1 MHGCDWR
8 VVRRRIGMACVLAM
22 ASVVSMAT
30 ARAADVP
37 KSWLDDAALHD
48 VQFVGSKIGYAVGA
62 HGAIWKTGDGGRS
75 WQLVPS
81 GTTSALH
88 SVCFL
93 TDQVG
98 WVAGREVV
106 PFAGLDAGVLLFTEN
121 GGQTWQPLAR
131 DQLPA
136 LSFVKFFGLDDGV
149 VVGQPSASS
158 PSGILKTNDGGQS
171 WQPVAGTVSHPWR
184 AAAFLDSELGM
195 VGGHE
200 GRLSL
205 IAGEQLLASK
215 LPPQGLRSIRA
226 VALQHNDTGWI
237 AGDGGLVLKTSSGGV
252 VWESPPAL
260 LPEELRNGMDFR
272 AVEMR
277 KESVWLAGSPGSAIW
292 HSPNGGRSWQRQL
305 TGQPSPLHAI
315 RFSNDAQGVAVGD
328 FGVILRTEDGGRSW
342 QTVRGV
348 DRRAAVLS
356 MQARPSQ
363 VTSAWVAKLSG
374 EQGYRSAVWIANR
387 QDVGETSQSNNL
399 DSRLTTAVERCG
411 GNAAEIHWQLPV
423 AVPGLEFSS
432 DKLTADWQKR
442 TEGKLG
448 PTLIGTL
455 VRQLRTWRPSVVILD
470 QPAKDDA
477 ASQLLFDAAL
487 RAIEQAA
494 DATRFIEQR
503 ELTGLS
509 SWKVDRVYQRL
520 AAGGNGDA
528 IVELDEYLPTRKT
541 TVRLAASASDSLLRG
556 VGSAPAGNLGSQR
569 LAFRWIGIDGRAA
582 SDTTVARDFFAGL
595 SLAPGSAARRELT
608 PFDETDLERRQK
620 LAQRQRNFAA
630 LTQKSLDDP
639 RIAGQMI
646 GQLGGLVEGMDAQ
659 QGAELLRGL
668 AAEYRQRSLFELVES
683 TNVELIRRYPQ
694 EPVALDAMRWLMQ
707 FWTSQETAWQR
718 TRAMTNDT
726 RQAASDPKSNANQL
740 QQAAATLAGG
750 KGGVTTADLQTQ
762 APAIKS
768 NTNSGNL
775 KRLDVQFDFDKP
787 GQLRDKKQ
795 GPRSGATGEGL
806 RSPVRFKG
814 TGGPKPP
821 PVAPV
826 RMSFV
831 NQQDWRSEAVRDWHS
846 RAADLAKQMEAQSPS
861 LFQTPEIQF
870 PLGALRRVGRSAMQS
885 DAIYRNFLTKATDD
899 ATRSLAQRELWAAQL
914 ATAEAPRAMAVCR
927 QANEKPILD
936 GVLSDPCW
944 QVSTELMLTRE
955 PVLDDG
961 PSQPEPTASLVM
973 LAYDAEFLY
982 VGLSVPRLEGGPLD
996 RPESKGRAHDADLSR
1011 YDRISICLDIDRD
1024 YTTWYEFQV
1033 DQRGWTSESC
1043 WDDRRWNPTWYVA
1056 TGAED
1061 SHWRIEAAIPWAEL
1075 TPTPPQRGTIWSAA
1089 VTRTTPT
1096 VGMQA
1101 WVHPSLAR
1109 PRPSS
1114 FGLVRFE

>member
-1 MHGCDWR
+1 MQGCGGRWKGLLLGF
-8 VVRRRIGMACVLAM
+8 ILALT
-22 ASVVSMAT
+22 ASI
-30 ARAADVP
+30 ARGADVP

-48 VQFVGSKIGYAVGA
+48 LQFIGAKIGYAVGA
-62 HGAIWKTGDGGRS
+62 HGAILKTGDGGRS

-81 GTTSALH
+81 GTTSSLH

-121 GGQTWQPLAR
+121 GGQSWRPLASQ
-131 DQLPA
+131 QLPA

-149 VVGQPSASS
+149 VVGQPSACS
-158 PSGILKTNDGGQS
+158 PSGILKTSDGGQS
-171 WQPVAGTVSHPWR
+171 WQPVAGTVSPPWR
-184 AAAFLDSELGM
+184 AAAFLDSEMGM

-226 VALQHNDTGWI
+226 VAVQHDDTGWI
-237 AGDGGLVLKTSSGGV
+237 AGDGGLLLKTSSGGV

-277 KESVWLAGSPGSAIW
+277 KESVWLAGSPGSVIW

-305 TGQPSPLHAI
+305 TGQPSPLHAV

-328 FGVILRTEDGGRSW
+328 FGVILRTENGGRSW

-363 VTSAWVAKLSG
+363 VASSWVAKLSG
-374 EQGYRSAVWIANR
+374 EQGYRSTVWIANR
-387 QDVGETSQSNNL
+387 QDVGATSQSNDL
-399 DSRLTTAVERCG
+399 DSRLTTAIERCG

-423 AVPGLEFSS
+423 TVPGLEFAT

-509 SWKVDRVYQRL
+509 PWKVERIYLRL
-520 AAGGNGDA
+520 AAGGTGDA
-528 IVELDEYLPTRKT
+528 IIELDEYLPTRKT
-541 TVRLAASASDSLLRG
+541 TVRLAASASDSLLRAA
-556 VGSAPAGNLGSQR
+556 GSAAMGHSGSQR

-582 SDTTVARDFFAGL
+582 SEATVARDFFAGL
-595 SLAPGSAARRELT
+595 SLAPGSAARRELA
-608 PFDETDLERRQK
+608 PFDEADLEQRQK

-630 LTQKSLDDP
+630 LIQKSLDDP

-668 AAEYRQRSLFELVES
+668 AAEYRERSLFELVES

-726 RQAASDPKSNANQL
+726 RQAASDPQSSAKQL
-740 QQAAATLAGG
+740 QQAAAMLAGG
-750 KGGVTTADLQTQ
+750 KGSVTTADFQTE
-762 APAIKS
+762 APAVKS
-768 NTNSGNL
+768 NTSSGNL
-775 KRLDVQFDFDKP
+775 RQLDVQFDFDKP
-787 GQLRDKKQ
+787 GPPRDKKK
-795 GPRSGATGEGL
+795 GPRGGATGEGL
-806 RSPVRFKG
+806 RSPVLSKV
-814 TGGPKPP
+814 TGGSKLP
-821 PVAPV
+821 PVAPDSP
-826 RMSFV
+826 RMNFA
-831 NQQDWRSEAVRDWHS
+831 NQQNWRSEVVRDWHS
-846 RAADLAKQMEAQSPS
+846 RAADLAKQMEAQSPA

-870 PLGALRRVGRSAMQS
+870 PLGALRRVSSSAMQS
-885 DAIYRNFLTKATDD
+885 DAIYRNFLTRATDD
-899 ATRSLAQRELWAAQL
+899 ATRSLAQRELWAGQF

-927 QANEKPILD
+927 RANEKPRLD
-936 GVLSDPCW
+936 GILSDPCW

-955 PVLDDG
+955 PVRDEDL
-961 PSQPEPTASLVM
+961 SEPEPTASLVM

-982 VGLSVPRLEGGPLD
+982 LGLSVPRLEGAPPD
-996 RPESKGRAHDADLSR
+996 RPETRGRTHDADLSR
-1011 YDRISICLDIDRD
+1011 HDRLSICLDVDRD
-1024 YTTWYEFQV
+1024 YTTWYGFHV
-1033 DQRGWTSESC
+1033 DQRGWTSETC
-1043 WDDRRWNPTWYVA
+1043 WDDLRWNPTWYVA
-1056 TGAED
+1056 TDAD
-1061 SHWRIEAAIPWAEL
+1061 DAAWRIEAAIPWSEL

-1101 WVHPSLAR
+1101 WVHPTLTR

>member
-1 MHGCDWR
+1 MHGCGCR
-8 VVRRRIGMACVLAM
+8 VVRGWVGIACVLAV
-22 ASVVSMAT
+22 AVILSTSF
-30 ARAADVP
+30 ARGADVP

-81 GTTSALH
+81 GTTSSLH
-88 SVCFL
+88 SACFL
-93 TDQVG
+93 TDQIG
-98 WVAGREVV
+98 WAAGREVV

-121 GGQTWQPLAR
+121 GGQTWKSLANQ
-131 DQLPA
+131 QLPA

-158 PSGILKTNDGGQS
+158 PSGILKTSDGGKS
-171 WQPVAGTVSHPWR
+171 WQSVAGTVSHPWR
-184 AAAFLDSELGM
+184 AAAFLDIELGM

-252 VWESPPAL
+252 VWESPSAL
-260 LPEELRNGMDFR
+260 LPEELRNGIDFR

-277 KESVWLAGSPGSAIW
+277 KESVWLAGSPGSVIW

-328 FGVILRTEDGGRSW
+328 FGVILRTEDGGQSW
-342 QTVRGV
+342 QTVRGA

-363 VTSAWVAKLSG
+363 VASAWVAKLSG

-423 AVPGLEFSS
+423 TVPGLEFAL
-432 DKLTADWQKR
+432 DKLQADWQKR

-487 RAIEQAA
+487 RAIEQAS

-509 SWKVDRVYQRL
+509 PWKVDRVYQRL

-528 IVELDEYLPTRKT
+528 VVELDEYLPTRKT
-541 TVRLAASASDSLLRG
+541 TVRLAASASDSLLHAI
-556 VGSAPAGNLGSQR
+556 GSTAGANSRSQR
-569 LAFRWIGIDGRAA
+569 LAFRWIGVDGRPA

-595 SLAPGSAARRELT
+595 SLAPGSAARRELA
-608 PFDETDLERRQK
+608 PLDETDLERRQK

-718 TRAMTNDT
+718 TRAMTNNT
-726 RQAASDPKSNANQL
+726 QQAASDPQSNAKQL

-750 KGGVTTADLQTQ
+750 KGGVTTADYQTE
-762 APAIKS
+762 AHAVKS
-768 NTNSGNL
+768 NTSSGNL
-775 KRLDVQFDFDKP
+775 RRVDVQFDFDKNGP
-787 GQLRDKKQ
+787 SRDKKK
-795 GPRSGATGEGL
+795 GPRGVID
-806 RSPVRFKG
+806 SP
-814 TGGPKPP
+814 
-821 PVAPV
+821 
-826 RMSFV
+826 RMKLA
-831 NQQDWRSEAVRDWHS
+831 NQQEWRSEAVRDWHS

-870 PLGALRRVGRSAMQS
+870 PLGALRRVGSSASQS

-899 ATRSLAQRELWAAQL
+899 ATRLLAQRELWAAQL

-927 QANEKPILD
+927 RANEKPRLD

-955 PVLDDG
+955 PVRDDG
-961 PSQPEPTASLVM
+961 QSEPEPTASLVM

-982 VGLSVPRLEGGPLD
+982 VGLSVPRLEGAPLD
-996 RPESKGRAHDADLSR
+996 RPENKGRTHDADLSR
-1011 YDRISICLDIDRD
+1011 HDRVSICLDVDRD

-1033 DQRGWTSESC
+1033 DQRGLTTESC

-1056 TGAED
+1056 TGTED
-1061 SHWRIEAAIPWAEL
+1061 SHWRIEAAIPWTEL
-1075 TPTPPQRGTIWSAA
+1075 TPVPPQRGTIWSAA

-1096 VGMQA
+1096 VGTQA
-1101 WVHPSLAR
+1101 WVHPTLAR